1 MSTPKDQKILIIGT
15 GTFGASTA
23 YHLAQRGYTD
33 ITCIDKWPYPSL
45 DSAGYDIV
53 GTPHCLISNFT
64 DTGPLPA
71 E

>member
-1 MSTPKDQKILIIGT
+1 MTTQKDQKILIIGT

-23 YHLAQRGYTD
+23 YHLAKRGYTN

-53 GTPHCLISNFT
+53 RIILSTFH
-64 DTGPLPA
+64 
-71 E
+71 

>member
-1 MSTPKDQKILIIGT
+1 MSTQEDQKILIIGT

-23 YHLAQRGYTD
+23 YHLAKRGYTN

-53 GTPHCLISNFT
+53 CAMKLLSV
-64 DTGPLPA
+64 DLY
-71 E
+71 

>member
-1 MSTPKDQKILIIGT
+1 MSIQKDQKILIIGT

-23 YHLAQRGYTD
+23 YHLAKRGYTD

-53 GTPHCLISNFT
+53 RTI
-64 DTGPLPA
+64 LPSFI
-71 E
+71 ELH

>member
-1 MSTPKDQKILIIGT
+1 MTQQDQKILIIGT

-23 YHLAQRGYTD
+23 YHLAKRGYTN

-53 GTPHCLISNFT
+53 SLFVLSRLDRCSF
-64 DTGPLPA
+64 
-71 E
+71 

>member
-1 MSTPKDQKILIIGT
+1 MSTQKDQKILIIGT

-23 YHLAQRGYTD
+23 YHLAKRGYTN

-53 GTPHCLISNFT
+53 CTISLRLNEPH
-64 DTGPLPA
+64 
-71 E
+71 